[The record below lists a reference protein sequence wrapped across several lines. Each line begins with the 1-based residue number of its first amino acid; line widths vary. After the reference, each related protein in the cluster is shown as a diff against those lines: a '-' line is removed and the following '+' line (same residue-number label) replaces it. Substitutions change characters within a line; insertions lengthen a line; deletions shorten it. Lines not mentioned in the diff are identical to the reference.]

1 MYLNK
6 SKTYDIFNYEAVYQ
20 RMGGEYAVLQRPRD
34 LEFYNRVISFFAKK
48 YNGISFDWKVV
59 EKRKVQVAGSLGDS
73 IRKHVMPESYNR
85 QKTDE
90 FLSGSDEAARCL

>member
-6 SKTYDIFNYEAVYQ
+6 AKTYDIFNYEAVYM
-20 RMGGEYAVLQRPRD
+20 RMGGEYALLQKPRD

-48 YNGISFDWKVV
+48 YNGISFDWRVV
-59 EKRKVQVAGSLGDS
+59 EKCKVKVAGSLGES

-85 QKTDE
+85 QKTDK